1 MNEALRVL
9 HVVLSLNPGG
19 AERLVIELARRL
31 RPAVEPSVCC
41 LDEPG
46 AWAEE
51 LRAAGVAVRVLGRQ
65 PGFHPSLGLRLATVA
80 REWGADLLHAHQ
92 YTPFCYSAIATLREP
107 RLGLVVTEHGRLTD
121 APPTFKR
128 RLANS
133 VLSRRPAAVVAVS
146 HELRGFMAD
155 EDYDPVRLR
164 VIHNGIDVGPEPSDA
179 ARAASRAALGI
190 ADPAVVIGSVAR
202 FDAVKNLP
210 ALVEAFA
217 RIRAEAP
224 AMRLVLVGDGPD
236 RARIEARVRDLRM
249 ADAVT
254 FTGLRDDA
262 RAVAAGFDIYA
273 NTSVSEGISLTILE
287 AMAAGLPV
295 VATAVG
301 GNPEAV
307 DDGVSGVLVPPGDGA
322 ALQAALL
329 VLAADPVRRAALG
342 RAGRSRAARLFNI
355 DRMVQEYLTLYH
367 DARRAG

>member
-1 MNEALRVL
+1 MSGRLRVL
-9 HVVLSLNPGG
+9 HIVLSLHPGG

-31 RPAVEPSVCC
+31 RPAVEPAICC
-41 LDEPG
+41 LDEAG
-46 AWAEE
+46 TWADE
-51 LRAAGVAVRVLGRQ
+51 LRGAGVPVHVLGRR
-65 PGFHPSLGLRLATVA
+65 PGFHPSLGFRLATLA

-92 YTPFCYSAIATLREP
+92 YTPFCYGAIATMRAP

-121 APPTFKR
+121 APPSFKR

-155 EDYDPVRLR
+155 EDYEAARLR
-164 VIHNGIDVGPEPSDA
+164 VIHNGIDVGPDPSPDARRA
-179 ARAASRAALGI
+179 ARAALGV
-190 ADPAVVIGSVAR
+190 AEDTVVVGSVAR

-217 RIRAEAP
+217 RMRAAAP
-224 AMRLVLVGDGPD
+224 DTRLVLVGDGPERERIAERT
-236 RARIEARVRDLRM
+236 RALRV

-262 RAVAAGFDIYA
+262 RAVMAGFDIYA
-273 NTSVSEGISLTILE
+273 NTSISEGISLTILE

-307 DDGVSGVLVPPGDGA
+307 EDGVSGVLVPARDGA

-342 RAGRSRAARLFNI
+342 QSGRARAVRLFNI
-355 DRMVQEYLTLYH
+355 DRMVQDYLALYH